1 MRGSKKIF
9 GHTDLLFDKLDL
21 VVQKKVGS
29 ESLYIY
35 MYLYIMNIYIY
46 IYYVNMI
53 MHISTYI
60 PFYYLSIQHIECVST
75 PRQHGGGAQGRFGSL
90 GQLP

>member
-35 MYLYIMNIYIY
+35 L
-46 IYYVNMI
+46 MI
-53 MHISTYI
+53 MVSWCIGSCQRCDQKKDVLGSKEVRK
-60 PFYYLSIQHIECVST
+60 YL
-75 PRQHGGGAQGRFGSL
+75 
-90 GQLP
+90 